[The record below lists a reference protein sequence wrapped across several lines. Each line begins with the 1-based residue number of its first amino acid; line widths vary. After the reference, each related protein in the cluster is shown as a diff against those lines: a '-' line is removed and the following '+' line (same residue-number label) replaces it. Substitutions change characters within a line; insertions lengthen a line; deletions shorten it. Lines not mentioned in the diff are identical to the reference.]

1 MRKTTLLQDASE
13 GDIQVLVQLF
23 MWLEEE
29 WDEESND
36 YVKHGFFKLQCK
48 FIYGILIETLH

>member
-1 MRKTTLLQDASE
+1 MRKTTLLQDAGE

-23 MWLEEE
+23 MRLEEE

-36 YVKHGFFKLQCK
+36 YVKHGLTM
-48 FIYGILIETLH
+48 GSGLN